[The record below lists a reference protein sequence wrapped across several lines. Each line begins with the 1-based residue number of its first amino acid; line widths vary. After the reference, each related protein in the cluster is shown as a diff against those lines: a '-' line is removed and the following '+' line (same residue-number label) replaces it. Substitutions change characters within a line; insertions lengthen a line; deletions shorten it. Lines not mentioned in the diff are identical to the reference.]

1 MFGIDDLIG
10 SIAVSAGG
18 KLLDNV
24 FGGHKG
30 HASRSVSR
38 APAPWEPDAKKVW
51 DRYIGR
57 LTAGGIGGRAGQYES
72 ELANLA
78 GQLSRPAFSVSIG
91 GQAVPV
97 VPRRNISLLAALSGN
112 AADRFGA
119 SQYENNLLH
128 DTAMALEA
136 MRYRLPQVGESGE
149 LSRTPGLLESL
160 GQGVDI
166 WGRVSPLLA
175 AGDTTTNGALDAG
188 FWPAEGPQ
196 QLPHM

>member
-1 MFGIDDLIG
+1 MFGIDDILGGIAIG
-10 SIAVSAGG
+10 AGG
-18 KLLDNV
+18 QLLDKA

-30 HASRSVSR
+30 SASQSTVS

-51 DRYIGR
+51 DEYIGR
-57 LTAGGIGGRAGQYES
+57 LTGGGINDRAAQYES

-78 GQLSRPAFSVSIG
+78 GQLARPAFSISIG

-97 VPRRNISLLAALSGN
+97 VPKRNISLLAALSGN

-136 MRYRLPQVGESGE
+136 MRYHLPQTTESGD
-149 LSRTPGLLESL
+149 LSRTPGFLDTL
-160 GQGVDI
+160 GQGLDI
-166 WGRVSPLLA
+166 WGKINPS
-175 AGDTTTNGALDAG
+175 AGAGSGDAG
-188 FWPAEGPQ
+188 TLFWPAEGT
-196 QLPHM
+196 LTMPHM